1 MVNVIKATG
10 DKEPFSEDKVK
21 ISIQRAGIPD
31 ELETQVVEHVK
42 SKLYEN
48 IPTSEIYHHITEF
61 LGKSSSYSKAKY
73 SLKQAIMDL
82 GPTGYPFEDF
92 VSEIL
97 KEDSYTT
104 KTRSLLS
111 GKCITHEIDVI
122 AQKQN
127 KRIMIE
133 AKFHNEPGIRTDVH
147 VALYTKARFDDLK
160 DKYNFSE
167 AWIVTN
173 TKVTSDALAYALCE
187 NLKIISWSYPERDS
201 LRDLIEK
208 FNLHPMTV
216 LTTLSEN
223 QKQQLLEKHVVL
235 CKKIMEQP
243 SILDL
248 IDIPQEKKKEVLE
261 EIKAICNSKIHQG

>member
-1 MVNVIKATG
+1 MVFNVIKATG
-10 DKEPFSEDKVK
+10 EKEPFNESKVK
-21 ISIQRAGIPD
+21 ISIQRAGIPG

-61 LGKSSSYSKAKY
+61 LEKSSSYGKAKY
-73 SLKQAIMDL
+73 SLKQSIMDL

-97 KEDSYTT
+97 KANGYTT

-111 GKCITHEIDVI
+111 GKCVTHEIDVV
-122 AQKQN
+122 AQKQSE
-127 KRIMIE
+127 KIMVE
-133 AKFHNEPGIRTDVH
+133 AKFHNEPGIRTEVH

-160 DKYNFSE
+160 DKYNLSE
-167 AWIVTN
+167 GWIVTN

-187 NLKIISWSYPERDS
+187 NLKIISWSYPEKDS
-201 LRDLIEK
+201 LRDLIER

-216 LTTLSEN
+216 LTTLSQN
-223 QKQQLLEKHVVL
+223 QKQQLLENHIVL
-235 CKKIMEQP
+235 CKEILEQP
-243 SILDL
+243 SVLDL
-248 IDIPQEKKKEVLE
+248 IGIVENKKKEILE
-261 EIKAICNSKIHQG
+261 EIKAICNSKL

>member
-1 MVNVIKATG
+1 MVFYVIKATG
-10 DKEPFSEDKVK
+10 EREPFSEEKVK
-21 ISIQRAGIPD
+21 NSIQRAGIPE
-31 ELETQVVEHVK
+31 ELKTQVIEHVK

-61 LGKSSSYSKAKY
+61 LDKSSSYGKAKY

-97 KEDSYTT
+97 TADGYTT

-111 GKCITHEIDVI
+111 GKCVIHEIDVI
-122 AQKQN
+122 AQKQSE
-127 KRIMIE
+127 KIMVE
-133 AKFHNEPGIRTDVH
+133 AKFHNEAGIRTDVH

-167 AWIVTN
+167 GWIVTN

-187 NLKIISWSYPERDS
+187 NLKIISWSYPEKNS
-201 LRDLIEK
+201 LRSLIERL
-208 FNLHPMTV
+208 NLHPTTV
-216 LTTLSEN
+216 LTTLSQS
-223 QKQQLLEKHVVL
+223 QKQQLLENHIVL
-235 CKKIMEQP
+235 CKTIMEQP
-243 SILDL
+243 SVLDL
-248 IDIPQEKKKEVLE
+248 INIPQDKKNEVLK
-261 EIKAICNSKIHQG
+261 EIKAVCNSKL